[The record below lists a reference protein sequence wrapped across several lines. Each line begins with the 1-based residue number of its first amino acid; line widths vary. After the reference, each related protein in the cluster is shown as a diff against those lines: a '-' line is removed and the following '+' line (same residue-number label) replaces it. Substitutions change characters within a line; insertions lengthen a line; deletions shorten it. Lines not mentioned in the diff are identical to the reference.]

1 MLSGTIGSAV
11 KLPYM
16 PNSMMMDKS
25 GTNLFFGSSHA
36 LMIYNAV
43 ANTVVSSTPNANV
56 PGVVLAVSPDDKQVL
71 INDQVLGK
79 FYIYTVSG
87 GAYTIYGGMGTAA
100 SWTPDSKTLYI
111 VDSSKADNSTAAVK
125 HTDTLYVY
133 NVGSGWS
140 TYPLS
145 TTTTTEA
152 RNLAITVPGVGAYL
166 SGTST
171 VAHTWCPT
179 GTITN
184 SVSSIDYFYPE
195 ADIVEDASSNVVPTD
210 VLAATT
216 DGAHILGAAVT
227 STNGVTLSDIGVKIP
242 TTQCKVTTD
251 NSGVQTLSAL
261 STNPTLNALLTNLNV
276 NATAINQVVTS
287 PQSSLAFIT
296 YTNDGSKTGAT
307 LPYYVPASSGAGTMK
322 YLSLTDSATPAIT
335 APITGTFAPDDSYF
349 FVSTAG
355 DNMIHYI
362 KMPTSTT
369 SAPTDFKQIS
379 PNLPAC
385 SLSVTGCTY
394 TGTGDVVPATVITV
408 RPRTTT

>member
-1 MLSGTIGSAV
+1 M
-11 KLPYM
+11 
-16 PNSMMMDKS
+16 
-25 GTNLFFGSSHA
+25 
-36 LMIYNAV
+36 
-43 ANTVVSSTPNANV
+43 
-56 PGVVLAVSPDDKQVL
+56 
-71 INDQVLGK
+71 
-79 FYIYTVSG
+79 
-87 GAYTIYGGMGTAA
+87 
-100 SWTPDSKTLYI
+100 
-111 VDSSKADNSTAAVK
+111 
-125 HTDTLYVY
+125 
-133 NVGSGWS
+133 
-140 TYPLS
+140 
-145 TTTTTEA
+145 
-152 RNLAITVPGVGAYL
+152 